1 VFLPIGDTPNPP
13 RFTPWVNYGLIAANI
28 LVFLAITL
36 PLAQQPANPGAM
48 EALDYFRALGSR
60 PRTAYDVFIFENGFK
75 PGDFS
80 LTDLFASMFLHGGVA
95 HIFGNMLFL
104 WIYGD
109 NVEHHLGRLGYLLAY
124 LGTGVAAT
132 LTFAVFDP
140 NSMVPMVGASG
151 AISGV
156 LGFYFV
162 LFPRNQIKV
171 FIFLFPIL
179 FNVFLVPARIVL
191 GIYLVFDNLVPVL
204 LGAETGVAYGAH
216 IGGFVA
222 GLALAVT
229 GERTSWTLP
238 RPGNKRNG
246 KRRSSSPS
254 TGKKAVG
261 LKAVPD
267 ESDLDDLIDALER
280 NDRRPIVDVAG
291 SLSPSTLQE
300 LPLTDQL
307 RVADELDRAGRRAS
321 ATHLLRHAAARN
333 QTDRE
338 SLARIYLTL
347 GLLRLRGGQGPAAYQ
362 HLLNALDLSPSSPT
376 GRRAREALDQIP
388 TYRRSGSRAAPD

>member
-1 VFLPIGDTPNPP
+1 
-13 RFTPWVNYGLIAANI
+13 
-28 LVFLAITL
+28 
-36 PLAQQPANPGAM
+36 
-48 EALDYFRALGSR
+48 
-60 PRTAYDVFIFENGFK
+60 
-75 PGDFS
+75 
-80 LTDLFASMFLHGGVA
+80 
-95 HIFGNMLFL
+95 
-104 WIYGD
+104 
-109 NVEHHLGRLGYLLAY
+109 
-124 LGTGVAAT
+124 
-132 LTFAVFDP
+132 
-140 NSMVPMVGASG
+140 
-151 AISGV
+151 
-156 LGFYFV
+156 
-162 LFPRNQIKV
+162 
-171 FIFLFPIL
+171 
-179 FNVFLVPARIVL
+179 
-191 GIYLVFDNLVPVL
+191 
-204 LGAETGVAYGAH
+204 
-216 IGGFVA
+216 
-222 GLALAVT
+222 
-229 GERTSWTLP
+229 
-238 RPGNKRNG
+238 
-246 KRRSSSPS
+246 
-254 TGKKAVG
+254 VG

-280 NDRRPIVDVAG
+280 NDRRTIVDVAG